1 MKTHTHL
8 KMYAFVTSN
17 FHIGILVVVEKRAVI
32 EHQTHVRVV
41 VAKAIIAKDVIIREI
56 LRQKQCLPAYWH
68 LLILFESA
76 SCKNPETGC
85 SESRRKF

>member
-8 KMYAFVTSN
+8 KMHAFITSN

-41 VAKAIIAKDVIIREI
+41 VAKEIIAKDVIIREI
-56 LRQKQCLPAYWH
+56 LR
-68 LLILFESA
+68 
-76 SCKNPETGC
+76 
-85 SESRRKF
+85 